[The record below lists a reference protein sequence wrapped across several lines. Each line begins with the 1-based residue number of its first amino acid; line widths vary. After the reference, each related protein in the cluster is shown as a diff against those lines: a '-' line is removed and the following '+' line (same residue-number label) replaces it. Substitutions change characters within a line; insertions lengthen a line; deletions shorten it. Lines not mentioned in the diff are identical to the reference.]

1 MNNVLKEQSLS
12 KALSARGLTELPKQY
27 RDDCGEFWLEAVVLV
42 RKQNLTQSYCLAK
55 RDADGKISYIADYG
69 MMSPISGLIS
79 IHPYLYLDK
88 ETYMPYENIEQMRHA
103 LVQYIGGDEEAKEA
117 VDELPDTEVQFQIL
131 QIAIDSQYAG
141 SSINETHQAI
151 LDAVGVNTKHTITF
165 ENEEQNEET
174 DRTDASS
181 EKTDG
186 ADKGEPDNTETPDI
200 DRPADGDKMVCDG
213 DGDNTNEIPRVDGTE
228 PIPEKPKNKGGR
240 PKGSKNTTTRRTTKK

>member
-12 KALSARGLTELPKQY
+12 KALSAKGLAELPKQY

-55 RDADGKISYIADYG
+55 RDADGKISYVADYG

-79 IHPYLYLDK
+79 IHPYMYLDK

-117 VDELPDTEVQFQIL
+117 VDELPDTEVQYQIL

-141 SSINETHQAI
+141 MSIKDTHQAI
-151 LDAVGVNTKHTITF
+151 LDAVGVASKQTITF
-165 ENEEQNEET
+165 EDEGQNEET
-174 DRTDASS
+174 DNTDDAGGVPESDVRGDTDEQTDNGETDADNGDTDIQS
-181 EKTDG
+181 E
-186 ADKGEPDNTETPDI
+186 NSV
-200 DRPADGDKMVCDG
+200 PAENAQVV
-213 DGDNTNEIPRVDGTE
+213 ELA
-228 PIPEKPKNKGGR
+228 PEKPKNKGGR

>member
-12 KALSARGLTELPKQY
+12 KALSAKGLTELPKQY

-103 LVQYIGGDEEAKEA
+103 LIQYIGGDEEAKEA
-117 VDELPDTEVQFQIL
+117 VDELPDTEVQYQIL

-141 SSINETHQAI
+141 MSIKDTHQAI
-151 LDAVGVNTKHTITF
+151 LDAVGVAPKQTITF
-165 ENEEQNEET
+165 ENEGQHEETDNTDDAGGVPESDVRGDTDEQTDNEET
-174 DRTDASS
+174 DADNGDTDIQS
-181 EKTDG
+181 
-186 ADKGEPDNTETPDI
+186 ADNVPTENAQAVEPAPE
-200 DRPADGDKMVCDG
+200 
-213 DGDNTNEIPRVDGTE
+213 
-228 PIPEKPKNKGGR
+228 EKPKNKGGR

>member
-12 KALSARGLTELPKQY
+12 KALSAKGLTELPKQY

-79 IHPYLYLDK
+79 IHPYMYLDK

-117 VDELPDTEVQFQIL
+117 VDELPDTEVQYQII

-151 LDAVGVNTKHTITF
+151 LDAVGVAPKQTITF
-165 ENEEQNEET
+165 ENEGQNEET
-174 DRTDASS
+174 DNTDDAGGVPESDVRGDTDEQTDNGETDADNGDTDIQSENS
-181 EKTDG
+181 VPAENAQAVELAPEKT
-186 ADKGEPDNTETPDI
+186 
-200 DRPADGDKMVCDG
+200 
-213 DGDNTNEIPRVDGTE
+213 
-228 PIPEKPKNKGGR
+228 KNKGGR

>member
-12 KALSARGLTELPKQY
+12 KALSAKGLTELPKQY

-79 IHPYLYLDK
+79 IHPYMYLDK

-117 VDELPDTEVQFQIL
+117 VNELPDSEVQYQIL

-141 SSINETHQAI
+141 MSIKDTHQTI
-151 LDAVGVNTKHTITF
+151 LDAVGVAPKHTITF
-165 ENEEQNEET
+165 ENEGQNEET
-174 DRTDASS
+174 INF
-181 EKTDG
+181 EKT
-186 ADKGEPDNTETPDI
+186 I
-200 DRPADGDKMVCDG
+200 F
-213 DGDNTNEIPRVDGTE
+213 
-228 PIPEKPKNKGGR
+228 
-240 PKGSKNTTTRRTTKK
+240 

>member
-79 IHPYLYLDK
+79 IHPYMYLDK

-117 VDELPDTEVQFQIL
+117 VDELPDTEVQYQIL

-141 SSINETHQAI
+141 MSIKDTHQAI
-151 LDAVGVNTKHTITF
+151 LDAVGVAPKQTITF
-165 ENEEQNEET
+165 ENEGQNEET
-174 DRTDASS
+174 DNTDDAGGVPESDVRGDTDEQTDNGETDADNGDTDIQS
-181 EKTDG
+181 E
-186 ADKGEPDNTETPDI
+186 NSV
-200 DRPADGDKMVCDG
+200 PAENAQVV
-213 DGDNTNEIPRVDGTE
+213 ELA
-228 PIPEKPKNKGGR
+228 PEKPKNKGGR

>member
-12 KALSARGLTELPKQY
+12 KALSAKGLTELPKQY

-79 IHPYLYLDK
+79 IHPYMYLDK

-117 VDELPDTEVQFQIL
+117 VDELPDTEVQYQVL

-141 SSINETHQAI
+141 MSIKDTHQTI
-151 LDAVGVNTKHTITF
+151 LDAVGVNTRQTITF
-165 ENEEQNEET
+165 EREGQNDET
-174 DRTDASS
+174 
-181 EKTDG
+181 
-186 ADKGEPDNTETPDI
+186 
-200 DRPADGDKMVCDG
+200 
-213 DGDNTNEIPRVDGTE
+213 GDNNDTAGVSEPSEGSGTDESIDNGETNTDNGDTDIQSGDAVPAENTVAVE
-228 PIPEKPKNKGGR
+228 PTPEKPKNKGGR
-240 PKGSKNTTTRRTTKK
+240 PKGSKNTTTRKTTKK

>member
-12 KALSARGLTELPKQY
+12 KALSAKGLTELPKQY

-79 IHPYLYLDK
+79 IHPYMYLDK

-117 VDELPDTEVQFQIL
+117 VDELPDTEVQYQIL

-141 SSINETHQAI
+141 MSIKDTHQAI
-151 LDAVGVNTKHTITF
+151 LDAVGVAPKQTITF
-165 ENEEQNEET
+165 ENEGQNEET
-174 DRTDASS
+174 DNTDDAGGVPESDVRGDTDEQTDNGETDADNGDTDIQS
-181 EKTDG
+181 E
-186 ADKGEPDNTETPDI
+186 NSV
-200 DRPADGDKMVCDG
+200 PAENAQVV
-213 DGDNTNEIPRVDGTE
+213 ELA
-228 PIPEKPKNKGGR
+228 PEKPKNKGGR